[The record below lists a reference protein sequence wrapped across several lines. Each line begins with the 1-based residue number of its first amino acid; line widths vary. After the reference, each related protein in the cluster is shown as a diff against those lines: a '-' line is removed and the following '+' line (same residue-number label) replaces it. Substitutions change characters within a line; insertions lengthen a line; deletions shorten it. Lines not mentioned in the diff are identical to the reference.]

1 MFRNSKYRALGYA
14 VLLAIVGMVLQTGG
28 AKPTAA
34 QEDAGRNAAE
44 TSEPPAASP
53 SGPTAPKNL
62 TDPQNFFNLLVLG
75 GWIMAPIGVVS
86 LIAVT
91 CTIERFINLRRS
103 RVIPEE
109 LLKGLAQLGNSSEG
123 FDPRKAYRLC
133 QKHPSAASKVVR
145 AMLLKVG
152 RPHGEIE
159 HAVAEASQREAD
171 RMYANVRWINLAVS
185 VAPLLGLL
193 GTVWGIID
201 AFYGMTQ
208 LAPGQNRA
216 VQLAGGIYT
225 ALVTTLGGL
234 LVAIPAAVAAHMLEG
249 RIQRLFHDID
259 ELVFDLLAQVER
271 FEGRVRFS
279 RPASD
284 SDASHEPVAA
294 GAGSSR

>member
-1 MFRNSKYRALGYA
+1 MFRNVNYRILGYA
-14 VLLAIVGMVLQTGG
+14 LLLAGVAVVLQSGSRSRL
-28 AKPTAA
+28 AA
-34 QEDAGRNAAE
+34 QEDAGRNAPA
-44 TSEPPAASP
+44 TSEPPAESP
-53 SGPTAPKNL
+53 SGSTQARSI
-62 TDPQNFFNLLVLG
+62 TEMNFFSLLMLG
-75 GWIMAPIGVVS
+75 GFIMYPIGVVS

-91 CTIERFINLRRS
+91 CAIERFINLRRS
-103 RVIPEE
+103 RVIPDE

-171 RMYANVRWINLAVS
+171 RMYANVRWLNLATS

-201 AFYGMTQ
+201 AFYGMTH
-208 LAPGQNRA
+208 LAPGLNRA

-234 LVAIPAAVAAHMLEG
+234 IVAIPAAIVAHMLEG
-249 RIQRLFHDID
+249 KIQRLFHDID

-279 RPASD
+279 RPSSD
-284 SDASHEPVAA
+284 TDSSHEPVAA
-294 GAGSSR
+294 ATGSVR

>member
-1 MFRNSKYRALGYA
+1 MFRNSKYRVLGYA
-14 VLLAIVGMVLQTGG
+14 VLVAIVAAVLQSG
-28 AKPTAA
+28 ALSGKAA
-34 QEDAGRNAAE
+34 QEDAGRNAPE
-44 TSEPPAASP
+44 TSEPPAAAP
-53 SGPTAPKNL
+53 SGSTTPKNI
-62 TDPQNFFNLLVLG
+62 TDPANFFNLLVLG
-75 GWIMAPIGVVS
+75 GWIMIPIGIVS

-91 CTIERFINLRRS
+91 CTIERFINVRRS
-103 RVIPEE
+103 RVIPDE
-109 LLKGLAQLGNSSEG
+109 LLKGLAQLGNSSDG

-234 LVAIPAAVAAHMLEG
+234 LVAIPAAVIAHMLEG
-249 RIQRLFHDID
+249 RIQRMFHDID
-259 ELVFDLLAQVER
+259 EMVFDLLAQVER

-279 RPASD
+279 RPSSD
-284 SDASHEPVAA
+284 NDVSHEPVAA
-294 GAGSSR
+294 GAGASR